1 MFNKNKFL
9 DINWN
14 FDSTPFMTLLNNAR
28 HAQKTWKRA
37 SQKTKSDFGNIVIW
51 WISEK
56 EIRMFV
62 NKLWNFLSSWIDL
75 KTSFWILT
83 KQVKNPKLKQIM
95 EEVRTN
101 LDHWLSISDTLKQYG
116 KYFDPLIIA
125 LIEVWEKTWTLPR
138 VLQELDKKLL
148 DTIELKSKI
157 KWALIYPF
165 ILIFITI
172 AMVIFM
178 MTFILPKITWSFAK
192 TWVELPGL
200 TRAMMGVSDMLINHY
215 IIIILCFILL
225 SILFVI
231 FKRTYTWKLT
241 LWYISLHLPVFWY
254 IVKQWNVMLFINA
267 FSLLLDS
274 WVLVLEA
281 LETTANVVWNIHYK
295 KDIIRIKNEV
305 ETWIKL
311 SNAMWLHSNNNEI
324 MFSNPYFPEDL
335 VHMVSI
341 WEETWSIWKSIEKV
355 WINYW
360 KELKRYI
367 ANLMT
372 MLEPFIIVFVW
383 AIVGTIVIAIMLPF
397 FNLVKVAGKM

>member
-1 MFNKNKFL
+1 MFWQKKFL

-14 FDSTPFMTLLNNAR
+14 FDSTLFMGLLNNAR
-28 HAQKTWKRA
+28 QAMRTGKKINQKTR
-37 SQKTKSDFGNIVIW
+37 SDFWNIVIW

-62 NKLWNFLSSWIDL
+62 NKLWSFLTSWIDL
-75 KTSFWILT
+75 KSSFWILT
-83 KQVKNPKLKQIM
+83 KQVKNPKLKQITD
-95 EEVRTN
+95 EIRWN
-101 LDHWLSISDTLKQYG
+101 LDHWLSISDTLKQYW

-125 LIEVWEKTWTLPR
+125 LLEVWEKTWTLPR
-138 VLQELDKKLL
+138 VLIELDKKLL

-172 AMVIFM
+172 AMVVFM
-178 MTFILPKITWSFAK
+178 MTFILPKITWSFQK
-192 TWVELPGL
+192 TWVELPWL
-200 TRAMMGVSDMLINHY
+200 TRWMIAVSDVLLNHY
-215 IIIILCFILL
+215 VIIIVAVLVLITAFMA
-225 SILFVI
+225 
-231 FKRTYTWKLT
+231 FKRTHIWKIA
-241 LWYISLHLPVFWY
+241 LWHIALRIPVFWY
-254 IVKQWNVMLFINA
+254 IVKQWNVLLFINA

-295 KDIIRIKNEV
+295 RDIIRVKNEV

-311 SNAMWLHSNNNEI
+311 SNAMWLNVSNNEI
-324 MFSNPYFPEDL
+324 LFSNKYFPEDL
-335 VHMVSI
+335 VHMISI
-341 WEETWSIWKSIEKV
+341 WEETWSIARSIEKV
-355 WINYW
+355 WINYS

-383 AIVGTIVIAIMLPF
+383 ALVGTIVIAIMLPF
-397 FNLVKVAGKM
+397 FNLVKVAWKM